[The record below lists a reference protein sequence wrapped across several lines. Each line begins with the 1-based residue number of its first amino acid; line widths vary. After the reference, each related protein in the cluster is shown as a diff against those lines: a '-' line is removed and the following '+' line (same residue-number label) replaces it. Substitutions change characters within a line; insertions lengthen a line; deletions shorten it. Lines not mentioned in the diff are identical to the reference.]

1 MRILGVSGTVSFTR
15 LKGINY
21 NLQMQWRSWKHIIYL
36 DPAFLRSKTC
46 LCQRRMNWDWRLPHG
61 FGYKT
66 AHFVVILHSSVMMPV
81 AASGQK
87 LCMHQHMYTVI
98 FWQALTPIHAQQDYT
113 QTMTI
118 HSQHTTSLHTL
129 HNGAMAANDS
139 SAFSALNPPPATL
152 ALEMKCLNCW
162 MFMRVMCST
171 VTSASP
177 CMHRVPL
184 KAN

>member
-1 MRILGVSGTVSFTR
+1 
-15 LKGINY
+15 
-21 NLQMQWRSWKHIIYL
+21 
-36 DPAFLRSKTC
+36 
-46 LCQRRMNWDWRLPHG
+46 
-61 FGYKT
+61 
-66 AHFVVILHSSVMMPV
+66 MMPV

-177 CMHRVPL
+177 CMHSRTDFHSPL
-184 KAN
+184 KQIVSLIHALIYGKTHPCSHLFVHSLLLYLPYPVGSSMYSSE